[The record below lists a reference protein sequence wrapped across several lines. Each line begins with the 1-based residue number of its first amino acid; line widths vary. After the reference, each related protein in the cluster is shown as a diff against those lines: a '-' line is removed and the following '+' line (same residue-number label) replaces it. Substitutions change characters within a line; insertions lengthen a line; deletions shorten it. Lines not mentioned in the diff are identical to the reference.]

1 MSTQNFMRP
10 DPLTAKAFGPY
21 GDVIEAHDS
30 DAHFT
35 INAGFAQRF
44 HNLATVDVARAG
56 GTPIISIFRTKPR
69 QFPLQLQLLE
79 RHPLGSQAFI
89 ALAAVPFMVVVAP
102 PANQPQMAHL
112 RCFLAAP
119 GQGIN
124 YAPGTWHHPL
134 IALNTSTDFLVV
146 DRGGAAGD
154 ANCDEFSLADHNI
167 WVAQSSLSA
176 STP

>member
-1 MSTQNFMRP
+1 MSTPNFLRL
-10 DPLTAKAFGPY
+10 DVLTAEAFAPY
-21 GDVIEAHDS
+21 GDVIEANAS
-30 DAHFT
+30 GAHFT

-56 GTPIISIFRTKPR
+56 GTPIMSIVRAKPR
-69 QFPLQLQLLE
+69 QFPLRLQLLE
-79 RHPLGSQAFI
+79 RHPLGSQAFV
-89 ALAAVPFMVVVAP
+89 ALAATPFMVVVAP
-102 PANQPQMAHL
+102 PANQPQMEHL
-112 RCFLAAP
+112 RCFWAAP
-119 GQGIN
+119 GQGVN

-134 IALNTSTDFLVV
+134 IALHASADFLVV

-154 ANCDEFSLADHNI
+154 ANCDEFSLADHNL